1 MTLKIKLLMTGL
13 VCLGLGSFWVN
24 YQSFRNQE
32 NLKQF
37 AQNTKDQQSV
47 EWVAELAEQ
56 RLTQLEDA
64 VSYLDKSTVE
74 TLKRMGARYF
84 VYAYQN
90 GDDWKLKW
98 KVIGEMG
105 ESQILS
111 EVNEID
117 FAKLDEGRRSWFQSR
132 NQQLI
137 YLAPVAVA
145 KSHQLKEGFL
155 VFGLNPDFFSFLAR
169 RDPQVF
175 IATQAALPIYA
186 NLPQALLEQEERFD
200 QLVATPEIKSQ
211 IFSEANLSL
220 TAYFSA
226 KMQAWVMRSTELVA
240 GSFVRSS
247 SFTLFLASYL
257 FSGGLFILLLFAIRW
272 PTFEV
277 SSLRPSLAVNWPVL
291 WRQKTKSEVQDEL
304 GRMAHPLAEQEDE
317 HLTDIA
323 EFLDQTLESE
333 HVRLNK
339 LGVSLTTQ
347 VEEGVEVL
355 LSPHHMEDFLRRLIG
370 NSALVLEDEEEKRI
384 QIQVVEQ
391 SQSYQLIYLDT
402 RSKNFPSAE
411 PSSLLL
417 QTEGSLTGID
427 GILAYGSWYFSDKMH
442 VAKSGFCLSIDLN
455 KPSRRDIQTTP
466 QAMSPVAHSQEPAPF
481 EEDVVTPL
489 QFKAVVIDTSSSELT
504 DQTTARENEDSIA
517 DDFDFESFELKDF
530 DFEELNEEIDRNKI
544 SDAVIE
550 DLKVDHGIAS
560 DEKGLFEFNG
570 GDFKIKIRSPRKRDK
585 DVNC

>member
-13 VCLGLGSFWVN
+13 VCLGIGSFWVN

-84 VYAYQN
+84 VYAFQN
-90 GDDWKLKW
+90 DGDWKLKW

-117 FAKLDEGRRSWFQSR
+117 FTKLDEGRRSWFQSS
-132 NQQLI
+132 NQQLS
-137 YLAPVAVA
+137 YLVPVAVA
-145 KSHQLKEGFL
+145 KSHQLKDGFL
-155 VFGLNPDFFSFLAR
+155 VFGLNPDFFAFLAR

-175 IATQAALPIYA
+175 ITTEEALPIYA
-186 NLPQALLEQEERFD
+186 NLPQALTEEKERFE
-200 QLVATPEIKSQ
+200 QLVSTPDIKSH
-211 IFSEANLSL
+211 FYSEDELSL

-226 KMQAWVMRSTELVA
+226 KMQAWVMRSTDLAA
-240 GSFVRSS
+240 GSFMQSS

-272 PTFEV
+272 PTFEA
-277 SSLRPSLAVNWPVL
+277 SSFRPSLALSWPAL
-291 WRQKTKSEVQDEL
+291 WRQKSKNRLQDEL
-304 GRMAHPLAEQEDE
+304 SSLAQPLLEQEDE
-317 HLTDIA
+317 HVTDFA

-333 HVRLNK
+333 YTRLNK
-339 LGVSLTTQ
+339 LGISLLTQ

-355 LSPHHMEDFLRRLIG
+355 LSPRHMEDFLRRLIG

-391 SQSYQLIYLDT
+391 SLSYQLIYLDT

-427 GILAYGSWYFSDKMH
+427 GILAYGSWYFSENMH
-442 VAKSGFCLSIDLN
+442 VAKNGFCLSIDLN
-455 KPSRRDIQTTP
+455 KPSGGQNQATSEPISQMILEQELTP
-466 QAMSPVAHSQEPAPF
+466 DD
-481 EEDVVTPL
+481 EDVVTPL
-489 QFKAVVIDTSSSELT
+489 QLKTIDFDILTSKGDQIKAGN
-504 DQTTARENEDSIA
+504 NEDIA
-517 DDFDFESFELKDF
+517 ADEFDFESFELKDF
-530 DFEELNEEIDRNKI
+530 DFEELNEEIDRTKI
-544 SDAVIE
+544 SDVVIA
-550 DLKVDHGIAS
+550 DMKADDQIAS
-560 DEKGLFEFNG
+560 DDKGLFEFNS
-570 GDFKIKIRSPRKRDK
+570 GDFKIKIRSPKKRDK